1 VNCRQFEHF
10 MDQYLDGD
18 LGGSLKLE
26 FEAHLVECEGCGH
39 LYAMMDSAGAIL
51 ASPSPDEPR
60 ISTGFADRV
69 LAEVQVRRAKPVKF
83 RKFLHR
89 VSAAAGVVLMITGMF
104 VYSQNRKAVS
114 PGPQAV
120 GPLMASRTT
129 DEAGRQDINQWLAGT
144 LEEAGSSLWEL
155 KELQSAAVSQVK
167 QGLFE
172 SLTGP
177 ATISETA
184 EIAKEQ
190 NTPAKPAENPT
201 PQESQLA
208 GLELL

>member
-1 VNCRQFEHF
+1 

-39 LYAMMDSAGAIL
+39 LYAMMEAAGAIL
-51 ASPSPDEPR
+51 AAPAPDEPKMS
-60 ISTGFADRV
+60 IDFADRV
-69 LAEVQVRRAKPVKF
+69 LAGVKTRQTKPVKF

-89 VSAAAGVVLMITGMF
+89 ISAAAGVVLMITGMF
-104 VYSQNRKAVS
+104 VYSRNHATVS
-114 PGPQAV
+114 SGPQAAST
-120 GPLMASRTT
+120 LMASRATA
-129 DEAGRQDINQWLAGT
+129 ENGRQEFNQWLAGT

-155 KELQSAAVSQVK
+155 KELQTTAVSQVK

-172 SLTGP
+172 SLAGP

-184 EIAKEQ
+184 EISKEP
-190 NTPAKPAENPT
+190 NPPARSVENPL
-201 PQESQLA
+201 PKENQLA